1 MWRDIHETRDSNLR
15 ERLGSSDR
23 ARGGR
28 GGRSERDDQAFSDGD
43 VFVRAVDL
51 PLGDERELVRSRE
64 RTHAIDG
71 SDSRLLA
78 TVGAFR
84 VVTERDLEQSHA
96 RLASVRDHLRH
107 LEAEGLLQRTQFG
120 PRDRVVSLTAQGREL
135 LETHRHERD
144 TGHHTGR
151 QAFYAGVRKPREL
164 SHDSQAYRA
173 YERAEARLR
182 DAGGRVRRVVL
193 DYELKREYQQFLQ
206 ERNRARK
213 DHDGRPDREPEEVRL
228 WAREHELP
236 YFDERVHFPDLR
248 IEYDD
253 VDGRSR
259 HQDVEITTGH
269 YRGAH
274 AAATARCGFVRYRSQ
289 GGLVGGRGGGRRAA
303 PRSPGL
309 AEELL

>member
-1 MWRDIHETRDSNLR
+1 MWDD
-15 ERLGSSDR
+15 DR
-23 ARGGR
+23 AGAFDARDRTESWGR
-28 GGRSERDDQAFSDGD
+28 VQEGRARRSERDDDQVFSDTD

-51 PLGDERELVRSRE
+51 PRGGERELVRCRE
-64 RTHAIDG
+64 RVHAIDG

-84 VVTERDLEQSHA
+84 VVDERDLEHGHE
-96 RLASVRDHLRH
+96 RPASVREHVNHLK
-107 LEAEGLLQRTQFG
+107 AEGLLRRTPSG
-120 PRDRVVSLTAQGREL
+120 PGDRVVSLTRHGRDL
-135 LETHRHERD
+135 LEAHRLERESD
-144 TGHHTGR
+144 RHTGR

-164 SHDSQAYRA
+164 SHDAQAYRA
-173 YERAEARLR
+173 YVRAEARLR

-206 ERNRARK
+206 ARNRGRK
-213 DHDGRPDREPEEVRL
+213 DHDGRPDREPEEIRL

-236 YFDERVHFPDLR
+236 YFDESVHFPDLR
-248 IEYDD
+248 IEYED

-289 GGLVGGRGGGRRAA
+289 GGLVGGRGGSRRAA
-303 PRSPGL
+303 PRGPRL